1 MVLLLSA
8 NVSLSGWALAVTAA
22 FLIGVSKAG
31 LKGLSLF
38 NVTLLA
44 LAFGAKSSTGI
55 IMPFLILGDIAAVW
69 YYNRH
74 AQWKP
79 IFRILPWMLFGI
91 VIGVIIGKDLPE
103 RLFKIAMVAIIFI
116 SLGLMVYWDV
126 RKSKT
131 VPKHWTFASGSGIL
145 AGLTTMIGNMAGPF
159 TNLYFLMLR
168 LPKNEFVGTAAWL
181 FFITNHFKVPFH
193 VFVWKTIT
201 AETLLLNLKIFPALL
216 VGFFVGVK
224 VLKYIKDSLYR
235 KFILAVTAI
244 GAIAILLK

>member
-1 MVLLLSA
+1 MLLPLFTDVSVSAWVLALL
-8 NVSLSGWALAVTAA
+8 AA
-22 FLIGVSKAG
+22 FLIGISKAG

-44 LAFGAKSSTGI
+44 LAFGAKASTGI
-55 IMPFLILGDIAAVW
+55 IMPFLILGDIAAVL

-79 IFRILPWMLFGI
+79 ILRILPWMALGI
-91 VIGVIIGKDLPE
+91 LAGVVLGKDLPE
-103 RLFKIAMVAIIFI
+103 QLFKIAMVTIIFV
-116 SLGLMVYWDV
+116 SLGLLVLWDI

-131 VPKHWTFASGSGIL
+131 VPRHWTFASGSGIL

-181 FFITNHFKVPFH
+181 FFITNLFKVPFH
-193 VFVWKTIT
+193 VFVWKTIS
-201 AETLLLNLKIFPALL
+201 AETLVLNLKLFPALL
-216 VGFFVGVK
+216 LGFFVGAK
-224 VLKYIKDSLYR
+224 VLKFINDSLYR
-235 KFILAVTAI
+235 KFILVVTAI

>member
-1 MVLLLSA
+1 MIFA
-8 NVSLSGWALAVTAA
+8 LSGDIPLSSWFLALAAA
-22 FLIGVSKAG
+22 FLIGISKAG

-79 IFRILPWMLFGI
+79 IIRILPWM
-91 VIGVIIGKDLPE
+91 VIGILLGVFLGKDLPE
-103 RLFKIAMVAIIFI
+103 RLFKIAMVAIIFV
-116 SLGLMVYWDV
+116 SLGLMVFWDI

-145 AGLTTMIGNMAGPF
+145 AGLTTMIGNLAGPF

-181 FFITNHFKVPFH
+181 FFITNLFKVPFH

-201 AETLLLNLKIFPALL
+201 TKTLVLNLKLFPALL
-216 VGFFVGVK
+216 IGFFVGVR
-224 VLKYIKDSLYR
+224 VLRYINDSQYR
-235 KFILAVTAI
+235 KFILIVTAI
-244 GAIAILLK
+244 GAIAILFK

>member
-1 MVLLLSA
+1 MIA
-8 NVSLSGWALAVTAA
+8 ENFYPFSLAALAA
-22 FLIGVSKAG
+22 FLIGVSKSG

-44 LAFGAKSSTGI
+44 LAFGSKSSTGV
-55 IMPFLILGDIAAVW
+55 IMPFLVLGDILAVV

-79 IFRILPWMLFGI
+79 ILNILPWM
-91 VIGVIIGKDLPE
+91 VIGILIGVVIGKDLPE
-103 RLFKIAMVAIIFI
+103 QLFKIAMVIIIFV

-131 VPKHWTFASGSGIL
+131 VPKHWIFASGSGIL

-181 FFITNHFKVPFH
+181 FFITNLFKVPFH
-193 VFVWKTIT
+193 LFVWKTIT
-201 AETLLLNLKIFPALL
+201 QETLMLNLKLFPALL
-216 VGFFVGVK
+216 IGFFVGARI
-224 VLKYIKDSLYR
+224 LKYFNDSIYR
-235 KFILAVTAI
+235 KFILVVTAI
-244 GAIAILLK
+244 GAIAILFK

>member
-1 MVLLLSA
+1 MLLPQFTDVSVSAWVLALL
-8 NVSLSGWALAVTAA
+8 AA
-22 FLIGVSKAG
+22 FLIGISKAG

-44 LAFGAKSSTGI
+44 LAFGAKASTGI
-55 IMPFLILGDIAAVW
+55 IMPFLVLGDIAAVL

-79 IFRILPWMLFGI
+79 ILRILPWMALGI
-91 VIGVIIGKDLPE
+91 LAGVVLGKDLPE
-103 RLFKIAMVAIIFI
+103 QLFKIAMVTIIFV
-116 SLGLMVYWDV
+116 SLGLLVLWDI

-131 VPKHWTFASGSGIL
+131 VPRHWTFASGSGIL
-145 AGLTTMIGNMAGPF
+145 AGLATMIGNMAGPF

-181 FFITNHFKVPFH
+181 FFITNLFKVPFH
-193 VFVWKTIT
+193 VFVWKTIS
-201 AETLLLNLKIFPALL
+201 AETLVLNLKLFPALL
-216 VGFFVGVK
+216 LGFIVGAK
-224 VLKYIKDSLYR
+224 VLKFINDSLYR
-235 KFILAVTAI
+235 KFILVVTAI

>member
-1 MVLLLSA
+1 MVLSLSA
-8 NVSLSGWALAVTAA
+8 NVPISGWALAGAAA
-22 FLIGVSKAG
+22 FLIGISKAG

-55 IMPFLILGDIAAVW
+55 IMPFLVLGDILAVV

-74 AQWKP
+74 AQWNP
-79 IFRILPWMLFGI
+79 ILRILPWM
-91 VIGVIIGKDLPE
+91 VIGILIGVFIGKDLPE

-116 SLGLMVYWDV
+116 SLGLMVFWDI

-131 VPKHWTFASGSGIL
+131 VPNHWTFASGSGVL

-181 FFITNHFKVPFH
+181 FFITNLFKVPFH
-193 VFVWKTIT
+193 VFTWKTIT
-201 AETLLLNLKIFPALL
+201 SETLLLNLKLFPALL
-216 VGFFVGVK
+216 LGFFLGARI
-224 VLKYIKDSLYR
+224 LKYINDSLYR